1 MASSDQPKKHRGA
14 KSWFPPEEHAWLFK
28 RAEEPSFVA
37 AALGDSR
44 KVWQV
49 EVQASTREFNDKFG
63 DKIKAMLDAYEAQR
77 EAEKNKEQQQQKE
90 KDGAGEGASTSPQGT
105 VTGDVGN
112 VRELEYPHNCPV
124 HLEQLWRNRKSEIL
138 RKSRQDNPQQT
149 APVRLE
155 LAAPRTPQKVYNDTV
170 RPMINKEVNDE
181 RAEYG
186 ISHLKHPG
194 MLATR
199 LAESFRNAPAEI
211 LERCKRVAQEEEAQ
225 MLMDNNM
232 IYMAQEHL
240 PGYLGS
246 VVNSLAGTRPGQVG
260 NLWFHGLGAYRD
272 RDETLKFFS
281 VDTVSEDVFGSNIPF
296 SRQPFYPAFFER
308 VQRYASDQ
316 VLPNRSVANGIG
328 PLPAFDLEDV
338 SMSRQRSMLSDHI
351 QSHFCLVFKDDGV
364 VPWDRICADPD
375 RFLLVKPTTFTF
387 TDPATMPAE
396 QLRLA
401 VEYFWHQPNVFKA
414 PLEGA
419 GDLDHPID
427 RSSPSAPTV
436 FPSKASDARKE
447 PEPVSPEEQDEIR
460 MEKRAGSERTAGQ
473 PAEKRARVT
482 KKRDRSNKPPLQ
494 DSGRETR
501 AQVMKRKKADP
512 PAEGSQNVKP
522 RTLVQSGNGW
532 DLYLETITPPGS
544 VA

>member
-1 MASSDQPKKHRGA
+1 MPSSDQPKKHRGA
-14 KSWFPPEEHAWLFK
+14 RSWFPPEEHAWLFK
-28 RAEEPSFVA
+28 RAEEPSFIA

-44 KVWQV
+44 KVWQA

-63 DKIKAMLDAYEAQR
+63 DKIKAMLNAYEAQR
-77 EAEKNKEQQQQKE
+77 EAERRKKEELE
-90 KDGAGEGASTSPQGT
+90 KDGAGEGASTSPQVT
-105 VTGDVGN
+105 VTGDVGD
-112 VRELEYPHNCPV
+112 VRELEYPHNCPL
-124 HLEQLWRNRKSEIL
+124 HLEQLWRNRKSELL
-138 RKSRQDNPQQT
+138 RKSRQDNPQQA

-181 RAEYG
+181 RAEHG

-199 LAESFRNAPAEI
+199 LAESFRNAPEEI

-246 VVNSLAGTRPGQVG
+246 VVNSLVGTRPGQVG

-281 VDTVSEDVFGSNIPF
+281 VDTVSEDVFGSNVPF

-328 PLPAFDLEDV
+328 PLPAFNLEDV
-338 SMSRQRSMLSDHI
+338 SMSRQRGMLSDHI
-351 QSHFCLVFKDDGV
+351 QSHFCQVFKGDGV
-364 VPWDRICADPD
+364 VPWDRIRTDPNQ
-375 RFLLVKPTTFTF
+375 FLLVEPTTFTF
-387 TDPATMPAE
+387 VDPATMPAE
-396 QLRLA
+396 ELRPA

-414 PLEGA
+414 PLDSA
-419 GDLDHPID
+419 GDFDLPMD
-427 RSSPSAPTV
+427 RSSPSALTAK
-436 FPSKASDARKE
+436 PSKPSDAGKE
-447 PEPVSPEEQDEIR
+447 PEPVSPEEREEIHT
-460 MEKRAGSERTAGQ
+460 EKRAGSEHNLGQ
-473 PAEKRARVT
+473 PEKRARVT
-482 KKRDRSNKPPLQ
+482 KKRDRSDKPPLQ

-501 AQVMKRKKADP
+501 AQVLKRKKADP
-512 PAEGSQNVKP
+512 PAEGSPK
-522 RTLVQSGNGW
+522 
-532 DLYLETITPPGS
+532 
-544 VA
+544 